1 MDVIK
6 NILGRILACW
16 AILVF
21 VLSMLLIIPAAWLT
35 RYIKTEP
42 RRSAVFINVSR
53 IWMKIFFVLI
63 GVRRIFTG
71 REHFKKGENF
81 IIVCNHNSFMD
92 VPLTS
97 PGIPGP
103 NKTIAKDEM
112 AKIPVFNIIYKGG
125 SVLLNRKSEASRKA
139 SYLKMKEVL
148 RLGMHMV
155 IFAEGTRN
163 RTREPLQRFHDGAF
177 KLAVDTKKPILPTV
191 IFYTE
196 KVLPNNKKFF
206 FWPHRVEMHHLQP
219 VPVTENETSEELK
232 NKVHEIMR
240 KFIVENKR

>member
-1 MDVIK
+1 MEVIK
-6 NILGRILACW
+6 NIIGRILAFW
-16 AILVF
+16 ALLVF
-21 VLSMLLIIPAAWLT
+21 VMSMLLIIPAAWLT
-35 RYIKTEP
+35 RFIKTEP
-42 RRSAVFINVSR
+42 RRSAAFIDVSR
-53 IWMKIFFVLI
+53 VWMKIFFGLI

-125 SVLLNRKSEASRKA
+125 SVLVNRKSEASRKA

-148 RLGMHMV
+148 RQGMHMV

-163 RTREPLQRFHDGAF
+163 KTREPLQRFHDGAF
-177 KLAVDTKKPILPTV
+177 RLAIDTRKPILPTV

-196 KVLPNNKKFF
+196 RVLPLHKKFF

-219 VPVTENETSEELK
+219 VPIAENETSEELK
-232 NKVHEIMR
+232 NRVHEIMR
-240 KFIVENKR
+240 QFILKNKR

>member
-1 MDVIK
+1 MEFIK
-6 NILGRILACW
+6 KIIGRILAFW
-16 AILVF
+16 ALLVF

-35 RYIKTEP
+35 RFIKTEP
-42 RRSAVFINVSR
+42 KRSAVFIDVSR
-53 IWMKIFFVLI
+53 VWMKIFFVLI

-125 SVLLNRKSEASRKA
+125 SVLVNRKSEASRKA

-163 RTREPLQRFHDGAF
+163 RTKEPLQRFHDGAF

-196 KVLPNNKKFF
+196 RVLPSHKKFF

-219 VPVTENETSEELK
+219 VPVTENETSEGLK
-232 NKVHEIMR
+232 NKVHEIM
-240 KFIVENKR
+240 KQFILENKR

>member
-1 MDVIK
+1 MEFIK
-6 NILGRILACW
+6 NILGRILAFW
-16 AILVF
+16 ALLVF
-21 VLSMLLIIPAAWLT
+21 VVSMLLIIPAAWLT
-35 RYIKTEP
+35 RFIKTEP
-42 RRSAVFINVSR
+42 KRSAVFIDVSR

-71 REHFKKGENF
+71 REHFKKNENF

-163 RTREPLQRFHDGAF
+163 RTKEPLQRFHDGAF

-196 KVLPNNKKFF
+196 RVLPNHKKFF

-219 VPVTENETSEELK
+219 VPITEGESSEELK
-232 NKVHEIMR
+232 IKVHEIMQQ
-240 KFIVENKR
+240 FILKNKH

>member
-1 MDVIK
+1 MEFIK
-6 NILGRILACW
+6 NIIGRLLAFW
-16 AILVF
+16 ALLVF

-35 RYIKTEP
+35 RFIKTEP
-42 RRSAVFINVSR
+42 KRSAVFIDVSR
-53 IWMKIFFVLI
+53 VWMKIFFVLI

-163 RTREPLQRFHDGAF
+163 RTKEPLQRFHDGAF

-196 KVLPNNKKFF
+196 RVLPNHKKFF

-240 KFIVENKR
+240 QFILNNKR

>member
-1 MDVIK
+1 MEVIK
-6 NILGRILACW
+6 NILGRILAFW
-16 AILVF
+16 ALLVF

-35 RYIKTEP
+35 RFIKTEP
-42 RRSAVFINVSR
+42 RRSAVFIDVSR
-53 IWMKIFFVLI
+53 VWMKIFFVLI

-71 REHFKKGENF
+71 REHFNKGENF

-125 SVLLNRKSEASRKA
+125 SVLVNRKSEASRKA
-139 SYLKMKEVL
+139 SYMKMKEVL

-163 RTREPLQRFHDGAF
+163 KTKEPLQRFHDGAF
-177 KLAVDTKKPILPTV
+177 RLAIDTRKPILPTV

-196 KVLPNNKKFF
+196 RVLPIHKKFF

-219 VPVTENETSEELK
+219 VPIAENETAEELK
-232 NKVHEIMR
+232 NRVHEIMR
-240 KFIVENKR
+240 QFIIKNKR

>member
-1 MDVIK
+1 MEVIK
-6 NILGRILACW
+6 NIIGRILAFW
-16 AILVF
+16 ALLVF
-21 VLSMLLIIPAAWLT
+21 VMSMLLIIPAAWLT
-35 RYIKTEP
+35 RFIKTEP
-42 RRSAVFINVSR
+42 RRSAAFIDVSR
-53 IWMKIFFVLI
+53 VWMKIFFVLI

-125 SVLLNRKSEASRKA
+125 SVLVNRKSEASRKA

-148 RLGMHMV
+148 RQGMHMV

-163 RTREPLQRFHDGAF
+163 KTREPLQRFHDGAF
-177 KLAVDTKKPILPTV
+177 RLAIDTRKPILPTV

-196 KVLPNNKKFF
+196 RVLPLHKKFF

-219 VPVTENETSEELK
+219 VPIAENETSEELK
-232 NKVHEIMR
+232 NRVHEIMR
-240 KFIVENKR
+240 HFILKNKR